1 MLQPHVLL
9 ARDSPRVR
17 PGEAGPLG
25 AESTAP
31 CRGDEGTGATAS
43 DRAVLAQLLKLKVPK
58 TEIARR
64 LHKHRATIHREL
76 ARNTGPV
83 GYIPAEAQQR
93 TDIRRWV
100 THPVRKMRDPEVQK
114 YVCQRLR
121 QCWSPDQIAGRSR
134 CEFRGR
140 RHRQI
145 SRQTIYDW
153 INAQPHAQRREWRE
167 CLRFGV
173 RRKRRQDAGQLP
185 GAVRIDGRPAIVA
198 SRRRFGDW
206 EGDTIVGRGRRGSLV
221 SLVERKSGFTL
232 LAQAPDRRAATVR
245 GVIEDRFASLPQ
257 TLRRTATFDNGK
269 EFAEHE
275 QLSATTGLA
284 IYFARPYA
292 AWQRGTNENTNGLV
306 RRYVPKGTD
315 FTAISH
321 RAVAAI
327 QSSMND
333 RPRKR
338 LGHRT
343 PREVLQQYAS
353 RRGVAFGI

>member
-1 MLQPHVLL
+1 MSRQLT
-9 ARDSPRVR
+9 
-17 PGEAGPLG
+17 E
-25 AESTAP
+25 
-31 CRGDEGTGATAS
+31 S
-43 DRAVLAQLLKLKVPK
+43 DRAVLAELLDLNVPK

-83 GYIPAEAQQR
+83 GYVPKEAQQR

-100 THPVRKMRDPEVQK
+100 NHPVRKMRDPPVQR
-114 YVCQRLR
+114 YVCERLR
-121 QCWSPDQIAGRSR
+121 RYWSPDQIAGRSR
-134 CEFRGR
+134 REFRRQATR
-140 RHRQI
+140 RI
-145 SRQTIYDW
+145 SRQTIYQW
-153 INAQPHAQRREWRE
+153 IAEQGPAQRRAWRD
-167 CLRFGV
+167 CLRFGA

-198 SRRRFGDW
+198 ARRRFGDW
-206 EGDTIVGRGRRGSLV
+206 EGDTIVGRGGRGGLV

-232 LAQAPDRRAATVR
+232 LAPVPDRRATTVC
-245 GVIEDRFASLPQ
+245 GTIAERFAAVPQ

-275 QLSATTGLA
+275 RLSAATGLA
-284 IYFARPYA
+284 IFFARPYA

-315 FTAISH
+315 FRATSH

-327 QSSMND
+327 QSSLND

-338 LGHRT
+338 LGYRT
-343 PREVLQQYAS
+343 PSEVLEQYAA
-353 RRGVAFGI
+353 RRSVAFAI